1 MSAKRM
7 LVVGIDGATF
17 DLVRP
22 FMEAG
27 DMPTLKA
34 LVARGV
40 SGDLESTIPPITG
53 PAWASF
59 MTGSN
64 PGRHSVGDFMRR
76 RPNQYTL
83 QPVNSRSVHA
93 VTLWELMGD
102 AGKNVIV
109 MNVPVTYPAS
119 PVNGIMV
126 TGLLTPS
133 SSEDFSYPRNISG
146 ELLKKFDYQVHLRE
160 AYSKAGVERYLA
172 DLRQMEAK
180 RLQAAEHLMNK
191 IDWDF
196 CMVHFVATDAMQ
208 HTLWHLI
215 DESHPLHD
223 PQEASRYGGA
233 IRDMYR
239 QVDQALARLIEL
251 AGEDTTVVVLSDHG
265 FGPLKKYIYL
275 NNWLLEEGFLKLK
288 GDLLTRLKTVLF
300 RLGFTPEFLYR
311 TIQRIG
317 LAKFA
322 FRAGKGTRY
331 GLMKLLFLSAANID
345 WSKTVAYS
353 YGNIGQIYL
362 NVEGRE
368 PEGIVSRE
376 DYPAVRARIAERLK
390 TLSDPET
397 GEAVIGQIFM
407 REDIYSGPYLEEMAD
422 IIMLPDDLSYQ
433 AAGLSEFMSNAV
445 MRQSF
450 AYSGG
455 HRMNGIF
462 AAAGEEI
469 KSGGTVEGARLIDVG
484 PTILYLMGLP
494 VPDHMDGQILSQA
507 IQDAALAAR
516 PPRFFNLESDGGFD
530 GDSGLSEQEEEE
542 VVRRLR
548 DLGYV
553 S

>member
-133 SSEDFSYPRNISG
+133 SSEDFSYPHNISG

>member
-1 MSAKRM
+1 M

-34 LVARGV
+34 LIERGV

-64 PGRHSVGDFMRR
+64 PGRHSVGDFMHR
-76 RPNQYTL
+76 RPDDYSL

-93 VTLWELMGD
+93 ATLWELMGD

-146 ELLKKFDYQVHLRE
+146 ELLQKFDYQVHLRE
-160 AYSKAGVERYLA
+160 AYSKAGVERYLT

-233 IRDMYR
+233 VRDMYR
-239 QVDQALARLIEL
+239 QVDQSLARLIEL
-251 AGEDTTVVVLSDHG
+251 AGDDTTVVVLSDHG

-288 GDLLTRLKTVLF
+288 GDPLTRFKTVLF

-368 PEGIVSRE
+368 PEGIVTE
-376 DYPAVRARIAERLK
+376 ADYPAIRARIAERLK

-407 REDIYSGPYLEEMAD
+407 REDIYSGSYLEEMAD

-450 AYSGG
+450 AYTGG

-462 AAAGEEI
+462 AAAGAEV

-507 IQDAALAAR
+507 IEDAVLAAH